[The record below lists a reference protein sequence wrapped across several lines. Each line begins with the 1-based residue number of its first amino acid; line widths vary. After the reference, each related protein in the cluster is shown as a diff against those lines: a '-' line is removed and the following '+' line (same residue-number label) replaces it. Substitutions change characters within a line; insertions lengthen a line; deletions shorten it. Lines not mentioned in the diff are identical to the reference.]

1 MTCFAGNTISYRRWI
16 IGVRDCFF
24 NDVISTMVTRHGCNI
39 TGTLHSSC
47 WGFRRQKRRLN
58 FGERQND
65 SRKLKT
71 AIQNLAHAKPVN
83 AKYLI
88 LNINHQSSF
97 TDVNNYLPKDLDHWF
112 VVVGARF
119 LLTVLAVQSTE
130 IKIQSFFSQITSKK
144 ISTLTVTPVV
154 WKKYIKIIFS
164 SREGYLSWWSEN
176 PSIRALRDFC
186 GL

>member
-65 SRKLKT
+65 SRKLQT

-97 TDVNNYLPKDLDHWF
+97 TDVNNYLPKDLVCRSRSEILIDCIGCTINRNKNPVFLFPNHKQKNF
-112 VVVGARF
+112 NSHSDPSSLEEIYQDNF
-119 LLTVLAVQSTE
+119 LLKRRV
-130 IKIQSFFSQITSKK
+130 
-144 ISTLTVTPVV
+144 P
-154 WKKYIKIIFS
+154 
-164 SREGYLSWWSEN
+164 
-176 PSIRALRDFC
+176 
-186 GL
+186 